1 MRKILIGI
9 VIVLFVFLTPYVTIQ
24 VMERYKV
31 HPIEGN
37 TELPKNVE
45 PKTDIT
51 KPEIKEDLKLD
62 KEKKKEYIP
71 SKDFMTGYWEGYNG
85 KKALFFRW
93 SSNEDYRQGHM
104 LGAYDKKNN
113 IERYEK
119 PKNDPKEPKKD

>member
-1 MRKILIGI
+1 MRKFLIGI

-37 TELPKNVE
+37 HETQKNAE
-45 PKTDIT
+45 SKNDFT
-51 KPEIKEDLKLD
+51 KPDKNEELKLD
-62 KEKKKEYIP
+62 KDKKKEYVP
-71 SKDFMTGYWEGYNG
+71 SKDFITGYWEGYNG

-113 IERYEK
+113 IDRYEK
-119 PKNDPKEPKKD
+119 PKSDSKKD